1 MKKIIFSLA
10 MFAFLVSGSVCMA
23 QNRPQRMNP
32 GQRTEKMV
40 KDLGLDEKQAKDF
53 KALMESMRPQRGQNM
68 GERPSREEMQ
78 KRRAEMDAKIKG
90 ILTEEQY
97 QKYQEMLKKN
107 HRGKD
112 GKMRRFDDI
121 MIDARRYAEEFRFHH
136 EAKKG
141 IN

>member
-10 MFAFLVSGSVCMA
+10 MFAFLVSGSECMA

-112 GKMRRFDDI
+112 GKMRR
-121 MIDARRYAEEFRFHH
+121 
-136 EAKKG
+136 
-141 IN
+141 